1 MSNHWSPKKANPVAG
16 VQAKVRP
23 IISVII
29 ATRNRAFVLRKCLES
44 IERQEIE
51 KKKYEVLVVD
61 NRSHDDTCS
70 IAVQSGCRYFYCY
83 KISTST
89 ARNLGAKEASGDWL
103 AFFDDD
109 CVIPP
114 GWMSAALELI
124 RRDPFLIF
132 CGPADAPSGRPYPKW
147 YSGAWESFR
156 PSSLPTILPTH
167 LYPIECNLLIQRKLY
182 LRVGGMNEGLGP
194 SNKRFGYHEGADMI
208 NRLRKQFKDEATVFY
223 HPSIAVA
230 HCIQS
235 EKTRLVHRWK
245 RQILAGLDHHRAHPE
260 KSRKIGWWHVG
271 SKYSTSSWRLLR
283 LLFRALLNLCSRD
296 RNLFPSMLSWLYV
309 QGGQECYRFG
319 ESLGALMGSNEV
331 ADDLSLEIETSRQSK
346 IRMRLMRKIRPI
358 LKQFSLGEIPVTSVQ
373 STPELIRQNL
383 AESGQILWEDTAQEA
398 LAQPSQDQQP
408 YKHPRLSDST
418 TASVCNLWVAKLE
431 GAQVVGP
438 SIGVMTKNR
447 TFLGDVSIEF
457 SKSIEDHGM
466 MRRFTL
472 PPAQLLQGKS
482 VLLGSTG
489 GNTYHHWMMEVI
501 PRLRLLREAGVD
513 VRSFDHVLVN
523 DTVHD
528 FQREC
533 LASFGIKEKYYRSF
547 TKGTR
552 YICETLYLPSLP
564 GLLGRPLN
572 VTCDFLRKIFLE
584 STSIKSARRL
594 WIGRKAQ
601 LSRSLQGADEI
612 EQCLRQRGFEDFEPG
627 DWTVRKQAQA
637 FFGADWV
644 VAAHGAALTNL
655 AFCRPGTRVIEL
667 FSSEYV
673 NPCYR
678 DLCAAAGLLHYA
690 VLSPK
695 LETVGAFTELH
706 DASKEIR
713 ITVKDLEKV
722 LNTAGLDN

>member
-1 MSNHWSPKKANPVAG
+1 
-16 VQAKVRP
+16 
-23 IISVII
+23 
-29 ATRNRAFVLRKCLES
+29 
-44 IERQEIE
+44 
-51 KKKYEVLVVD
+51 VVD
-61 NRSHDDTCS
+61 
-70 IAVQSGCRYFYCY
+70 G
-83 KISTST
+83 
-89 ARNLGAKEASGDWL
+89 
-103 AFFDDD
+103 
-109 CVIPP
+109 
-114 GWMSAALELI
+114 
-124 RRDPFLIF
+124 
-132 CGPADAPSGRPYPKW
+132 
-147 YSGAWESFR
+147 
-156 PSSLPTILPTH
+156 
-167 LYPIECNLLIQRKLY
+167 
-182 LRVGGMNEGLGP
+182 
-194 SNKRFGYHEGADMI
+194 
-208 NRLRKQFKDEATVFY
+208 
-223 HPSIAVA
+223 
-230 HCIQS
+230 
-235 EKTRLVHRWK
+235 
-245 RQILAGLDHHRAHPE
+245 
-260 KSRKIGWWHVG
+260 
-271 SKYSTSSWRLLR
+271 
-283 LLFRALLNLCSRD
+283 
-296 RNLFPSMLSWLYV
+296 
-309 QGGQECYRFG
+309 
-319 ESLGALMGSNEV
+319 
-331 ADDLSLEIETSRQSK
+331 LSLEIETSRQSK

-383 AESGQILWEDTAQEA
+383 AEGGQILWEDTAQEA
-398 LAQPSQDQQP
+398 LPQPSQDQQP

-501 PRLRLLREAGVD
+501 PRLRLLGEAGLD

-523 DTVHD
+523 STMHE
-528 FQREC
+528 FQRES
-533 LASFGIKEKYYRSF
+533 LASLGIKKEYIRTF
-547 TKGTR
+547 RKGTR
-552 YICETLYLPSLP
+552 YICETLYLASLP

-584 STSIKSARRL
+584 STSIKSARKL

-612 EQCLRQRGFEDFEPG
+612 EQCLRQRGFENFEPG

-644 VAAHGAALTNL
+644 VAVHGAALTNL

-695 LETVGAFTELH
+695 LKTGEAPAGLH
-706 DASKEIR
+706 DASKE
-713 ITVKDLEKV
+713 VKIEVTDLEKV
-722 LNTAGLDN
+722 LNNAGLDS